1 MGAMPVATALTLA
14 EAAQV
19 LEPAM
24 SEQQLRAIVTALGWQ
39 PDSWRRSG
47 KPGRPSPAYDSADLM
62 GLHAALVPFNRVEL
76 PNNRA
81 QPARMRPC

>member
-24 SEQQLRAIVTALGWQ
+24 TEQQLRAIITALGWQ
-39 PDSWRRSG
+39 PEGWRRRATRG
-47 KPGRPSPAYDSADLM
+47 HPFPTYDAEKILR
-62 GLHAALVPFNRVEL
+62 LHGALTPFL
-76 PNNRA
+76 H
-81 QPARMRPC
+81 